1 MEKRAKKPLFGIIL
15 LWIATVIWGLAY
27 IAQSK
32 AMQYVGVL
40 TFNSV
45 RILLGGIVLIPAA
58 FLSLRIGGS
67 RQNRSIEQRKGTFR
81 VSLIGGMVCGL
92 CMGAAATFQQYGISM
107 TSAGKSGFLTA
118 LYIVLVPIIGV
129 AFHRRTTWL
138 KIVAVGIAIVGSYF
152 LCVKDG
158 FVIERGDWMLILDA
172 VMFAFQIL
180 FIDFFLERGGDSVT
194 MTCVEFLFAGLL
206 SCPLMFLFETPE
218 WSGIWAAR
226 DTILYASVVS
236 GAVGYTMQMLGQKE
250 LEPTGASLLMS
261 LESVFAALFG
271 WWLLGERMSGR
282 ELVGCALVFTAVI
295 ISQLPTRTGQRS

>member
-67 RQNRSIEQRKGTFR
+67 RQNRSIEQRRHTFR
-81 VSLIGGMVCGL
+81 ISLIGGMVCGL
-92 CMGAAATFQQYGISM
+92 CLGAAATFQQYGISM

-138 KIVAVGIAIVGSYF
+138 KIVAVGIAIIGSYF

-226 DTILYASVVS
+226 DTILYAGVVS
-236 GAVGYTMQMLGQKE
+236 GAVGYTM
-250 LEPTGASLLMS
+250 
-261 LESVFAALFG
+261 
-271 WWLLGERMSGR
+271 
-282 ELVGCALVFTAVI
+282 
-295 ISQLPTRTGQRS
+295 